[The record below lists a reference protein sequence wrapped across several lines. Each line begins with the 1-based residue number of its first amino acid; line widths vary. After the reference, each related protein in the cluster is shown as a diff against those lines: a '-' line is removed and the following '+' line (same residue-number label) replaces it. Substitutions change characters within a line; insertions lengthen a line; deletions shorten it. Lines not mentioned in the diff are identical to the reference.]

1 MNADS
6 LGGRKLRVL
15 FTFRAPVGGLFRH
28 VYDMTK
34 GLVARG
40 HEVGFVCDSMTGGER
55 GNRLLEE
62 LRPILAL
69 GIHRVP
75 MHRRPHPS
83 DWQALRLVSRLV
95 RDLKPDVLHGQGAK
109 GGLYARLAGVL
120 TPNSGPIRCYT
131 PHGGSLNFYPGS
143 FFHKV
148 FMKIEHLLE
157 RGTDLFAFESRF
169 VEDRFH
175 QFVTVSKRP
184 TIIAL
189 NGLYER
195 EFTPVEPLPDAA
207 DFLYVGEFREAKG
220 IDTLVEAV
228 SILADAGI
236 RVTTQMVG
244 SGPSEERIR
253 GLIAERRIGDLFRWR
268 GVTPAA
274 EAFRLGRIM
283 VVPSRFE
290 SLPYIVLE
298 AVAGRL
304 PLITTNVGGIPE
316 IVPATH
322 RYMIEPNQP
331 GALADVMKHAAER
344 TMPDLLA
351 EAGQLS
357 CNLRPR
363 FTVDV
368 MVETILSGYARAF
381 AERRP
386 SGIKG

>member
-1 MNADS
+1 
-6 LGGRKLRVL
+6 VL

-28 VYDMTK
+28 VHDLTRA
-34 GLVARG
+34 LIARG
-40 HEVGFVCDSMTGGER
+40 HEVGFVCDSMTGGPR
-55 GNRLLEE
+55 GEQLLEE
-62 LRPILAL
+62 LRPLLAL

-83 DWQALRLVSRLV
+83 DWNALRLVARLV
-95 RDLKPDVLHGQGAK
+95 KELKPDILHGQGAK
-109 GGLYARLAGVL
+109 GGLYARLAGVM

-148 FMKIEHLLE
+148 FMKIELLLE

-169 VEDRFH
+169 VQDRFH
-175 QFVTVSKRP
+175 EFVTVSQRP

-189 NGLYER
+189 NGLYEH
-195 EFTPVEPLPDAA
+195 EFTPVVPYADAT

-220 IDTLVEAV
+220 IDTFVEAM
-228 SILADAGI
+228 SILAQAGLKP
-236 RVTTQMVG
+236 TATMVG

-253 GLIAERRIGDLFRWR
+253 ALIETRGIGELFRWR
-268 GVTPAA
+268 GVTPVS
-274 EAFRLGRIM
+274 EAFRLGRVM

-316 IVPATH
+316 IVPQDH
-322 RYMIEPNQP
+322 RYLIRPNEPGQ
-331 GALADVMKHAAER
+331 LADAMRHAMRQGLEELQSEAAHLSG
-344 TMPDLLA
+344 LLK
-351 EAGQLS
+351 
-357 CNLRPR
+357 PR
-363 FTVDV
+363 FTIDV
-368 MVETILSGYARAF
+368 MVETIIAGYRRALT
-381 AERRP
+381 ERR
-386 SGIKG
+386 SG

>member
-1 MNADS
+1 
-6 LGGRKLRVL
+6 LRIL

-28 VYDMTK
+28 VYDLTK
-34 GLVARG
+34 ALVARG

-75 MHRRPHPS
+75 MHRRPHPT
-83 DWQALRLVSRLV
+83 DVVALRLVARLV
-95 RDLKPDVLHGQGAK
+95 RELKPDVVHGQGAK

-120 TPNSGPIRCYT
+120 TPKSGPIRAYT

-148 FMKIEHLLE
+148 FMKIELLLE

-169 VEDRFH
+169 IEDRFNE
-175 QFVTVSKRP
+175 FVTVSKRP

-189 NGLYER
+189 NGLYEH
-195 EFTPVEPLPDAA
+195 EFTPVVPQADAT

-220 IDTLVEAV
+220 IDTFVEAM
-228 SILADAGI
+228 SILAHAGV
-236 RVTTQMVG
+236 RPTATMVG

-253 GLIAERRIGDLFRWR
+253 ALVKERGIDDLFRWR

-274 EAFRLGRIM
+274 EAFRLGRVM

-304 PLITTNVGGIPE
+304 PLITTDVGGIPE
-316 IVPATH
+316 IVPGDHA
-322 RYMIEPNQP
+322 YLIKPNQP
-331 GALADVMKHAAER
+331 GALADAMRHATAR
-344 TMPDLLA
+344 TTDDLQA
-351 EAGQLS
+351 EAARLS
-357 CNLRPR
+357 CLLRPR

-368 MVETILSGYARAF
+368 MVDTILAGYRHAIS
-381 AERRP
+381 ERR
-386 SGIKG
+386 

>member
-1 MNADS
+1 MIAQE
-6 LGGRKLRVL
+6 RPLRVL

-28 VYDMTK
+28 VQDLTK
-34 GLVARG
+34 ALIARG
-40 HEVGFVCDSMTGGER
+40 HQVGYVCDSMTGGER
-55 GNRLLEE
+55 GNRLLKE
-62 LRPILAL
+62 LEPSLAL
-69 GIHRVP
+69 GVHRVP

-95 RDLKPDVLHGQGAK
+95 DELKPDVVHGQGAK

-148 FMKIEHLLE
+148 FMKIELLLE

-175 QFVTVSKRP
+175 EFVTVSKRP

-189 NGLYER
+189 NGLYEY
-195 EFTPVEPLPDAA
+195 EFTPVVPQPDAT

-220 IDTLVEAV
+220 IDVFVEAV
-228 SILADAGI
+228 SRLAREGLRI
-236 RVTTQMVG
+236 TTTMVG
-244 SGPSEERIR
+244 SGPSEERIHAMITER
-253 GLIAERRIGDLFRWR
+253 GIDDLFRWR

-304 PLITTNVGGIPE
+304 PLITTDVGGIPE
-316 IVPATH
+316 IVPRTH
-322 RYMIEPNQP
+322 QYLIKPNDA
-331 GALADVMKHAAER
+331 GVLADAMRHAAGRSLDDLSAEAALLS
-344 TMPDLLA
+344 DLLR
-351 EAGQLS
+351 E
-357 CNLRPR
+357 R

-368 MVETILSGYARAF
+368 MAETIIAGYRRALS
-381 AERRP
+381 ERRAA
-386 SGIKG
+386 

>member
-1 MNADS
+1 MNGHAAAD
-6 LGGRKLRVL
+6 RPLRIL

-28 VYDMTK
+28 VYDLSK

-40 HEVGFVCDSMTGGER
+40 HAVGFVCDSMTGGER

-62 LRPILAL
+62 LRPLLAL

-75 MHRRPHPS
+75 MHRNPHPS
-83 DWQALRLVSRLV
+83 DLAALSLV
-95 RDLKPDVLHGQGAK
+95 RKLMKSLKPDVLHGQGAK
-109 GGLYARLAGVL
+109 GGLYARLQGVL

-143 FFHKV
+143 PSHRA
-148 FMKIEHLLE
+148 FMLIERLLE
-157 RGTDLFAFESRF
+157 TGTDLLAFESQF
-169 VEDRFH
+169 VQDRFYE
-175 QFVTVSKRP
+175 FVCHSKRP

-189 NGLYER
+189 NGLYEH
-195 EFTPVEPLPDAA
+195 EFQPVEASPDAT

-220 IDTLVEAV
+220 IDTFVEAMFM
-228 SILADAGI
+228 LAAEDLHPS
-236 RVTTQMVG
+236 VTLVG
-244 SGPSEERIR
+244 SGPSEQRIR
-253 GLIAERRIGDLFRWR
+253 ELAEARGISGQFRWR

-274 EAFRLGRIM
+274 EAFRLGRVM

-316 IVPATH
+316 IVPDTH
-322 RYMIEPNQP
+322 RYLIPPNAP
-331 GALADVMKHAAER
+331 KALADAMRDAMKRAPQALADE
-344 TMPDLLA
+344 A
-351 EAGQLS
+351 EALS
-357 CNLRPR
+357 ARLRER

-368 MVETILSGYARAF
+368 MVETILAGYRRAL

-386 SGIKG
+386 S